1 MPLDVNGDGVINE
14 ADLNTPIVG
23 GSPYTQYSLRQTE
36 YDFTSR
42 VFPEDLGQEDNAH
55 YMILNINVPVK
66 GLGPLDSSYNS
77 PINSLL
83 PNGSVLNGPQ
93 NLSTV
98 DKLRFGRSV
107 YSDAVPVGGNAIQGF
122 NQNFLSPPRWTR
134 RIKESIALHMPNG
147 GLIFTEPNVYE
158 EVSMT
163 ALAGNVVGGV
173 LSTLLPKEGTL
184 VDRSTGLNLF
194 NSIGSIIKSGSNL
207 LGAPINPRVE
217 VLFSTRPQR
226 QWVFEVFMLP
236 RSESEAEV
244 VKQIIQTIR
253 YYAAPEVTLSGFFF
267 VPPAEFDI
275 TFFFNG
281 KENQNLPRIN
291 TCVLERI
298 DVDYAPETTY
308 STFRNGQPIAVRMSL
323 AFREVEILHKER
335 VFQGF

>member
-1 MPLDVNGDGVINE
+1 MAAP
-14 ADLNTPIVG
+14 T
-23 GSPYTQYSLRQTE
+23 LRQSE

-66 GLGPLDSSYNS
+66 GLALPGGVGQLVS
-77 PINSLL
+77 PQNTEITNNGVPVNGSLL
-83 PNGSVLNGPQ
+83 SGFANF
-93 NLSTV
+93 STV
-98 DKLRFGRSV
+98 DKLRFGQSI
-107 YSDAVPVGGNAIQGF
+107 YSNNANIGGVIPF
-122 NQNFLSPPRWTR
+122 NQNFLSPPRYTR

-147 GLIFTEPNVYE
+147 GLVFTEPNVYE

-163 ALAGNVVGGV
+163 AMAGNFVGGI

-184 VDRSTGLNLF
+184 VNRTEGMSLF
-194 NSIGSIIKSGSNL
+194 NSVGSVIKSGSQI

-236 RSESEAEV
+236 RSETEAAT

-253 YYAAPEVTLSGFFF
+253 FYAAPEITTSGFFF

-281 KENQNLPRIN
+281 EENQNLPRIN

>member
-1 MPLDVNGDGVINE
+1 MPAPLPPSVINNPTDPRVR
-14 ADLNTPIVG
+14 ATAF
-23 GSPYTQYSLRQTE
+23 SLRQTQ

-55 YMILNINVPVK
+55 YMILNINVPVQ
-66 GLGPLDSSYNS
+66 GFNNPNS
-77 PINSLL
+77 AINSRL
-83 PNGSVLNGPQ
+83 PNGSVLPGDA

-98 DKLRFGRSV
+98 DKLRFGASS
-107 YSDAVPVGGNAIQGF
+107 YSDIGF
-122 NQNFLSPPRWTR
+122 NQNYLSPPRWTR

-147 GLIFTEPNVYE
+147 GLVFTEPNVYE

-163 ALAGNVVGGV
+163 ALAGNFVGGV
-173 LSTLLPKEGTL
+173 ISSLLPKEGTL
-184 VDRSTGLNLF
+184 VNRSNGLNLF
-194 NSIGSIIKSGSNL
+194 NSIGSVIKSGSQI

-226 QWVFEVFMLP
+226 QWVFEVFMIP
-236 RSESEAEV
+236 RSETEAET

-253 YYAAPEVTLSGFFF
+253 YYAAPEITTSGFFF

-281 KENQNLPRIN
+281 QENQNLPRIN

-298 DVDYAPETTY
+298 DIDYAPETTY
-308 STFRNGQPIAVRMSL
+308 STFVNGQPIAIRMSL

>member
-1 MPLDVNGDGVINE
+1 MAAPPAPNEINNPF
-14 ADLNTPIVG
+14 DPRRL
-23 GSPYTQYSLRQTE
+23 SPAPSLRQTQ

-66 GLGPLDSSYNS
+66 GLGPGAGGLFSPQNTEITNNGV
-77 PINSLL
+77 PIN
-83 PNGSVLNGPQ
+83 GTVLSGFP

-98 DKLRFGRSV
+98 DKLRFGRSI
-107 YSDAVPVGGNAIQGF
+107 YSGGAF
-122 NQNFLSPPRWTR
+122 NQNFLSPPRYTR

-147 GLIFTEPNVYE
+147 GLVFTEPNVYE

-163 ALAGNVVGGV
+163 AMAGNFVGGI

-184 VDRSTGLNLF
+184 VNRTEGMSLF
-194 NSIGSIIKSGSNL
+194 NSVGSVIKSGSQI

-236 RSESEAEV
+236 RSETEAAT

-253 YYAAPEVTLSGFFF
+253 FYAAPEITTSGFFF

-281 KENQNLPRIN
+281 EENQNLPRIN

>member
-1 MPLDVNGDGVINE
+1 MAI
-14 ADLNTPIVG
+14 T
-23 GSPYTQYSLRQTE
+23 TLRQSE

-66 GLGPLDSSYNS
+66 GLPLPGGVGGLVSPQNTGITNNGV
-77 PINSLL
+77 PINGTVLS
-83 PNGSVLNGPQ
+83 GSANF
-93 NLSTV
+93 STV
-98 DKLRFGRSV
+98 DKLRFGPSI
-107 YSDAVPVGGNAIQGF
+107 YSGVAGPGGIPF
-122 NQNFLSPPRWTR
+122 NQNFLSPPRYTR

-147 GLIFTEPNVYE
+147 GLVFTEPNVYE

-163 ALAGNVVGGV
+163 AMAGNFVGGI
-173 LSTLLPKEGTL
+173 LSSIKSILPKEKENADRGMTL
-184 VDRSTGLNLF
+184 LN
-194 NSIGSIIKSGSNL
+194 SVGSVIKSGSQI

-236 RSESEAEV
+236 RSETEAAT

-253 YYAAPEVTLSGFFF
+253 FYAAPEITTSGFFF
-267 VPPAEFDI
+267 IPPAEFDI

-281 KENQNLPRIN
+281 QENQNLPRIN

-298 DVDYAPETTY
+298 DIDYAPETTY
-308 STFRNGQPIAVRMSL
+308 STFKNGQPIAVRMSL

>member
-1 MPLDVNGDGVINE
+1 
-14 ADLNTPIVG
+14 
-23 GSPYTQYSLRQTE
+23 
-36 YDFTSR
+36 
-42 VFPEDLGQEDNAH
+42 
-55 YMILNINVPVK
+55 MILNINVPVK
-66 GLGPLDSSYNS
+66 GLLDNNNANAE
-77 PINSLL
+77 INSGL
-83 PNGSVLNGPQ
+83 PNGKVLAGLDNM
-93 NLSTV
+93 STV
-98 DKLRFGRSV
+98 DKLRFGKSI
-107 YSDAVPVGGNAIQGF
+107 YSDIGY
-122 NQNFLSPPRWTR
+122 NQNYLSPPRWTR

-163 ALAGNVVGGV
+163 ALAGNFVGGV
-173 LSTLLPKEGTL
+173 LSTILPKEGTL

-194 NSIGSIIKSGSNL
+194 NSIGSIIKSGSQI

-236 RSESEAEV
+236 RSESEAEA

-253 YYAAPEVTLSGFFF
+253 YYAAPEITTSGFFF

-281 KENQNLPRIN
+281 QENQNLPRIN

>member
-1 MPLDVNGDGVINE
+1 MAGAPRPQSGPGGINNPTDPRVP
-14 ADLNTPIVG
+14 APTF
-23 GSPYTQYSLRQTE
+23 SLRQSQ

-55 YMILNINVPVK
+55 YMILNINVPVL
-66 GLGPLDSSYNS
+66 GLGPAAGGLNS
-77 PINSLL
+77 PQNTAIVTGAAG
-83 PNGSVLNGPQ
+83 PGGVPVNGTVLSGFA
-93 NLSTV
+93 NLSAV
-98 DKLRFGRSV
+98 DKLRFGASA
-107 YSDAVPVGGNAIQGF
+107 YSGGAF
-122 NQNFLSPPRWTR
+122 NQNFLSPPRYTR

-147 GLIFTEPNVYE
+147 GLVYTEPNVYE

-163 ALAGNVVGGV
+163 ALAGNFVGGV

-184 VDRSTGLNLF
+184 VNRSTGLNIAS
-194 NSIGSIIKSGSNL
+194 SIGSIIKSGSQI

-226 QWVFEVFMLP
+226 QWVFEVFMIP
-236 RSESEAEV
+236 RSESEAEA

-253 YYAAPEVTLSGFFF
+253 FYAAPEITTSGFFF